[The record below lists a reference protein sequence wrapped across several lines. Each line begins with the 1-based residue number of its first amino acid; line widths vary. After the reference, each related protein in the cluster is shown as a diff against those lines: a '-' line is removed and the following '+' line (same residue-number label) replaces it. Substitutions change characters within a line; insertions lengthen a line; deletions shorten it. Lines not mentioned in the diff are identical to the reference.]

1 MINKKEISI
10 IQYSSLLELGCEFY
24 QVYTCNNLKKRTL
37 EYFKSHNINFDETTQ
52 KDWQVATNYVM
63 KLRDEGVLS
72 KYFETVPES
81 IYISEV
87 IE

>member
-1 MINKKEISI
+1 MINENEISTI
-10 IQYSSLLELGCEFY
+10 ELY
-24 QVYTCNNLKKRTL
+24 QVYTCRNLKKRIF

-52 KDWQVATNYVM
+52 KDWQDATNYVM

-72 KYFETVPES
+72 KYFETVPEF
-81 IYISEV
+81 IYIREV